1 MNREKTKN
9 NLLKK
14 FASISLG
21 LLLTVFSFNSLVFA
35 QTTDKKVDPC
45 VQEKAD
51 STRNFTF
58 NVKCL
63 TANGQEQSYLDG
75 AKEGDSPLAGFIV
88 QIINFIVLISG
99 SVSFLLI
106 VVGGFMILS
115 SAGNETSLNKGKD
128 IIKIAIIGL
137 VLTLSSYFIVAFVQS
152 ILFGV

>member
-1 MNREKTKN
+1 MSGKKSTINFSKK
-9 NLLKK
+9 LLGILLGIFLGVFGLIN
-14 FASISLG
+14 FAS
-21 LLLTVFSFNSLVFA
+21 A
-35 QTTDKKVDPC
+35 QDTPTDPC
-45 VQEKAD
+45 FKKPTTGARD
-51 STRNFTF
+51 FTF
-58 NVKCL
+58 NINCL
-63 TANGQEQSYLDG
+63 STEGQEQSYLKAANNG
-75 AKEGDSPLAGFIV
+75 GNPLAAFII

-137 VLTLSSYFIVAFVQS
+137 VLTLSSYFIVAFVQG

>member
-1 MNREKTKN
+1 MSGKKSTINFSQKLLGILLGIFLGIFGLI
-9 NLLKK
+9 NL
-14 FASISLG
+14 AA
-21 LLLTVFSFNSLVFA
+21 A
-35 QTTDKKVDPC
+35 QTPPPTDPC
-45 VQEKAD
+45 FKETTPGKRD
-51 STRNFTF
+51 FTF
-58 NVKCL
+58 NINCL
-63 TANGQEQSYLDG
+63 STEGQEQSYLKAAENG
-75 AKEGDSPLAGFIV
+75 GNPLAAFIL

-152 ILFGV
+152 IIFGV

>member
-1 MNREKTKN
+1 MNREKTKK
-9 NLLKK
+9 NLLQKIS
-14 FASISLG
+14 SISLG
-21 LLLTVFSFNSLVFA
+21 ILLGVFSLSGLVFA
-35 QTTDKKVDPC
+35 QERD
-45 VQEKAD
+45 
-51 STRNFTF
+51 FTF
-58 NVKCL
+58 DVRTL
-63 TANGQEQSYLDG
+63 STEGQEQGYLEN
-75 AKEGDSPLAGFIV
+75 ASEGNPLAAFII

>member
-1 MNREKTKN
+1 MNGEKTKK
-9 NLLKK
+9 NLLQKIS
-14 FASISLG
+14 SISLG
-21 LLLTVFSFNSLVFA
+21 ILLGVFSLSGLVFA
-35 QTTDKKVDPC
+35 QERD
-45 VQEKAD
+45 
-51 STRNFTF
+51 FTF
-58 NVKCL
+58 DVRTL
-63 TANGQEQSYLDG
+63 STEGQEQGYLEN
-75 AKEGDSPLAGFIV
+75 ASEGNPLAAFII